1 MNIGAFAIMFNTKL
15 LPLVYAIIGFGLLIM
30 VHEFGHFIFCKMF
43 GIHTPTFSIGIGP
56 KVFEK
61 KIGTTN
67 FQIAALP
74 IGGYVEIAGQA
85 EVGQGEQKHAEIK
98 DERSFASKPYWQK
111 ALVICGGIFFNLMFA
126 YIVYSILFFVGIPK
140 QKSEIFFAEK
150 INPTVTENF
159 KIEGKDRI
167 IAINGEEVS
176 SDLKKL
182 IPLLQEK
189 FLKPISEN
197 KDIEIK
203 LEVLRNNKKIT
214 LTIKQHDKK
223 INELLLSS
231 LELKSSPIKGE
242 YEKYSFIGAIKQGI
256 KVTNNWIYQIIYSFK
271 YLITQRSLK
280 GAGGP
285 IMILSKT
292 FETAQRGIIPL
303 FIFLAFI
310 SINLAIINLL
320 PIGALDGGQLLFVTI
335 EAIIR
340 RPIPEIIKLTINLA
354 SWVLILSL
362 ILYLSYR
369 DILYL
374 ITGNH

>member
-335 EAIIR
+335 F
-340 RPIPEIIKLTINLA
+340 
-354 SWVLILSL
+354 
-362 ILYLSYR
+362 
-369 DILYL
+369 D
-374 ITGNH
+374 